1 MRQKSKK
8 KPTAKAAKRAK
19 PQVAAPA
26 RGRGRPS
33 KPPADVRGWTLQLPN
48 RLREP
53 CKRVALT
60 TGESVPSV
68 VARLVAAGLACEGN
82 GNS

>member
-1 MRQKSKK
+1 MRQKTAIKGKK
-8 KPTAKAAKRAK
+8 KPKRVK
-19 PQVAAPA
+19 PVPPPA
-26 RGRGRPS
+26 RGRGRPA

-53 CKRVALT
+53 CRAVASI

-68 VARLVAAGLACEGN
+68 VARLVAAGLAGEGK

>member
-19 PQVAAPA
+19 PVAPPA
-26 RGRGRPS
+26 RGRGRPA
-33 KPPADVRGWTLQLPN
+33 KPSADVRGWTLQLPN
-48 RLREP
+48 RLKEP
-53 CKRVALT
+53 CKRVALV

-68 VARLVAAGLACEGN
+68 VARLVAAGLAGEGK
-82 GNS
+82 G

>member
-8 KPTAKAAKRAK
+8 KPKAAKRANAK
-19 PQVAAPA
+19 APPT
-26 RGRGRPS
+26 RGRGRPA

-53 CKRVALT
+53 CRAVASV

-68 VARLVAAGLACEGN
+68 VARLVAAGLAGEGK